1 MWDEPTQELMTPNDS
16 DLARAHAFTIGVAT
30 GDTDALD
37 LVAYQAAQ
45 DGRLPQLQIAT
56 AELLCRAASLREN
69 EDALADF
76 RIACARHTNRAE
88 NGESK

>member
-1 MWDEPTQELMTPNDS
+1 MWDEKTQELMTPNDGDFS
-16 DLARAHAFTIGVAT
+16 RAYAFTIGVAT

-37 LVAYQAAQ
+37 LVTYQAAQ
-45 DGRLPQLQIAT
+45 EGRLPQLQIAT
-56 AELLCRAASLREN
+56 AELLCRAADLREN

-88 NGESK
+88 NGESE